1 MTNARVNHL
10 GHAVSDLERAERFWT
25 EAFGFRRVLELEPPD
40 DSTAPLLGLEPPL
53 ALRAVYLECD
63 GLVLELLHYRER
75 PLTTG
80 TRSMAE
86 QGFTHLSLTVD
97 DLDACLARV
106 ERLGGEIIR
115 SSRLGDVAIMVHD
128 PDGQLVE
135 ILTRWVKP
143 A

>member
-10 GHAVSDLERAERFWT
+10 GHAVADLERAERFWT
-25 EAFGFRRVLELEPPD
+25 EAFGFRRVLKLDPPD

-53 ALRAVYLECD
+53 DLRAVYLECD
-63 GLVLELLHYRER
+63 GLVLELLHYRGR
-75 PLTTG
+75 SLTSS
-80 TRSMAE
+80 TRTMAD

-97 DLDACLARV
+97 DLEDCLERV
-106 ERLGGEIIR
+106 RRLGGEVIG
-115 SSRLGDVAIMVHD
+115 SSRLGDVAIMVRD

-143 A
+143 S